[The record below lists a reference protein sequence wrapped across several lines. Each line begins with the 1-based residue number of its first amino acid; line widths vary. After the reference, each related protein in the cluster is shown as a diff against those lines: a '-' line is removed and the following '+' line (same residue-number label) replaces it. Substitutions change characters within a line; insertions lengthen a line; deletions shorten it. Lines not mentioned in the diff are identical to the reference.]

1 MHNTSNTG
9 KGARLVRLATWG
21 LLACAALACGLAKAQ
36 GAGAGQSVAMTGV
49 MGNKALLVIG
59 GTAPKA
65 LAAGDSHQ
73 GVKVLSVSGDTASL
87 EVGGQRQTV
96 RLGGAPV
103 NLGGSGASAGGGGSR
118 IVLTAGTG
126 GHFTTQGSINGK
138 VVHFLVD
145 TGATSVS
152 MGADEAQRLGIDYE
166 KGQRGRSQT
175 ANGTVNTYRVK
186 LDRVRIQDV
195 EVFNVD
201 ATVVPSNMP
210 EILLGNSFLNRF
222 QMQKAADQLTL
233 IRRF

>member
-1 MHNTSNTG
+1 MVHTMNTG
-9 KGARLVRLATWG
+9 MTRWRRR
-21 LLACAALACGLAKAQ
+21 LLACALLSSMLAAGGPSLAQAQ
-36 GAGAGQSVAMTGV
+36 TQGQSVAMTGA
-49 MGNKALLVIG
+49 MGSKVLLVIG
-59 GTAPKA
+59 GGAPKT
-65 LAAGDSHQ
+65 LAAGESHQ
-73 GVKVLSVSGDTASL
+73 GVKVLSVSGDSATVD
-87 EVGGQRQTV
+87 VGGQRQTV

-126 GHFTTQGSINGK
+126 GHFMTQGSINGK
-138 VVHFLVD
+138 VVQFLVD
-145 TGATSVS
+145 TGATAVS
-152 MGADEAQRLGIDYE
+152 MGAAEARRLGIDYE
-166 KGQRGRSQT
+166 KGQRGMAQT
-175 ANGTVNTYRVK
+175 ANGNVYTYRVK

-201 ATVVPSNMP
+201 ATVMPSNMP